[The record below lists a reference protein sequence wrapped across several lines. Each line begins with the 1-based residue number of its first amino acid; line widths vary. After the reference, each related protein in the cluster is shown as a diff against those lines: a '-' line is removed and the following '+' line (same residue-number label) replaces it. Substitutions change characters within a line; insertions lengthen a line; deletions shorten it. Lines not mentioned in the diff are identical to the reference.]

1 MTGSI
6 LFTVGVAFLV
16 TCLSAGMACK
26 SVNVT
31 LNVFLS
37 GCPLTGTA
45 DTLNLTLDTKALAS
59 WSLLSFNLPN
69 SSVSVMTLLHDAN
82 NVTAVKTGRINLFI
96 GFEVI
101 GVPTLADF
109 GLLPFG
115 PCGLCDWYLHVSG
128 GSRFVNPCFP
138 I

>member
-16 TCLSAGMACK
+16 TCLSADMVCK

-59 WSLLSFNLPN
+59 WSLLSFNLAN
-69 SSVSVMTLLHDAN
+69 SSVSVMALLHDAN

-96 GFEVI
+96 GFEVYRY
-101 GVPTLADF
+101 AYS
-109 GLLPFG
+109 
-115 PCGLCDWYLHVSG
+115 CGFCASPLWSVWS
-128 GSRFVNPCFP
+128 V
-138 I
+138 